1 MPKYLGLDRMFHAL
15 GDSSRRA
22 MVERLSRGPAS
33 VSELAQPFEMALPT
47 VVQHLG
53 VLAAAGIVTSAKVG
67 RVRTYQLVPGA
78 LGLPRTGSAGSD
90 CPPNAAWTAQ
100 ALRSASRSRP
110 GVKIADVQV
119 PHDGIDGVPAYG
131 DRPSPRRAQGKQQGQ
146 AESDHGREPADQQ
159 RGP

>member
-1 MPKYLGLDRMFHAL
+1 MPKYLALDRIFRAL

-53 VLAAAGIVTSAKVG
+53 VLETAGIVASAKVG

-78 LGLPRTGSAGSD
+78 L
-90 CPPNAAWTAQ
+90 
-100 ALRSASRSRP
+100 
-110 GVKIADVQV
+110 
-119 PHDGIDGVPAYG
+119 
-131 DRPSPRRAQGKQQGQ
+131 
-146 AESDHGREPADQQ
+146 EPAADWISRQ
-159 RGP
+159 RLPAERRLDRLGTLLNRPTTTKE